1 VERRTD
7 VHDIHIRLSK
17 KTHERLVAHLLRHAK
32 AKTKSELA
40 RLLIEE
46 GLGLTN
52 ANADVRPSLDLILR
66 RLDALE
72 AQIAAIGEGV
82 SKRPAVLATAAKNVR
97 GSEREKGA
105 DAPPS
110 ASRPQP
116 QPTKGAIKDPKEMTA
131 AEHAAWKDELM
142 RELTGHE

>member
-1 VERRTD
+1 

-17 KTHERLVAHLLRHAK
+17 KTHERLVAHLLRHTK

-46 GLGLTN
+46 GLGL
-52 ANADVRPSLDLILR
+52 ASADVRPCLDLIVR
-66 RLDALE
+66 RLDAIE
-72 AQIAAIGEGV
+72 AQIVAISGAV
-82 SKRPAVLATAAKNVR
+82 SKRPDVVATAGKSVR
-97 GSEREKGA
+97 GTERDKGA
-105 DAPPS
+105 DAAPS

-116 QPTKGAIKDPKEMTA
+116 QPTKAAIKEPKKMTA

-142 RELTGHE
+142 RELTGHK